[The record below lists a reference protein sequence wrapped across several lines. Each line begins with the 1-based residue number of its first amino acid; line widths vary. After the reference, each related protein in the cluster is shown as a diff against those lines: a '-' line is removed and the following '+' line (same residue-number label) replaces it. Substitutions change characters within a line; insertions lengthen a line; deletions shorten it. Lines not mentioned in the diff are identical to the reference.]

1 MSKILKID
9 IDSSVV
15 KKILSD
21 ARHSILSGESLDD
34 VSSAI
39 FHSIYYMT
47 GMDPESSKMAMEL
60 TSSIVEMVKIEKQNP
75 DND

>member
-1 MSKILKID
+1 MSKTLKMD

-39 FHSIYYMT
+39 FHSIHCMT
-47 GMDPESSKMAMEL
+47 GPDSSKMAMEL

>member
-9 IDSSVV
+9 IDSSVI
-15 KKILSD
+15 KKISSD

-39 FHSIYYMT
+39 FHAIHYMT
-47 GMDPESSKMAMEL
+47 GMDPKSSKMAMEL
-60 TSSIVEMVKIEKQNP
+60 TSSIVEMIKIEKQNP
-75 DND
+75 DSD